1 MENIKRIQIKY
12 LKMKITVCQMRNIL
26 GRINRLDTA
35 EEKMSDLEDIAIYPN
50 WDSPKWN
57 VEKIIFK
64 KNISEIWII

>member
-50 WDSPKWN
+50 
-57 VEKIIFK
+57 
-64 KNISEIWII
+64 